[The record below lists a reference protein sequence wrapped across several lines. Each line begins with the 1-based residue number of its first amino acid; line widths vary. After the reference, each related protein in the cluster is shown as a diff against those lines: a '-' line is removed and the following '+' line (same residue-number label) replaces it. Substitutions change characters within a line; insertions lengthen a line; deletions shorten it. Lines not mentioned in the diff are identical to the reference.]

1 MPHTP
6 MPHIHRCHM
15 CCLRNSCLN
24 FIEVCNF
31 TVVKRRCRSAPLSG
45 EIHFQCKYRQAA
57 PLGRQP
63 PTSSLSGGHQRLAMR
78 NRKSLTQTRQ
88 QCDQHWTSLCRSPTA
103 QTAMSWL
110 SGATVNFLLQ
120 IRSFECCTFLAIA
133 VSICNCCFFF
143 KILCMLWCAIAGITI
158 AFGQT
163 YANAMPAWV
172 RLSRQRLCMFFCIC
186 GFWRRNESMSVFLVH
201 ICCCHL

>member
-143 KILCMLWCAIAGITI
+143 QNSVHALVCNRRHYHRFRPDLCKCNACM
-158 AFGQT
+158 GQAQPT
-163 YANAMPAWV
+163 ATVY
-172 RLSRQRLCMFFCIC
+172 
-186 GFWRRNESMSVFLVH
+186 VFLY
-201 ICCCHL
+201 LWLLAQE